1 MLNARIVLILTGLA
15 FAIWETVDIFLIEV
29 PAIAALFAL
38 LFLACTIWFW
48 RRDSLRAAIAF
59 LPLFAVEAGSA
70 PFWKHVMTETKVAGI
85 ALGAAGIASVVAL
98 ASTRLTPNRSRAG
111 GLSSL

>member
-1 MLNARIVLILTGLA
+1 MLNARIVLILTGLT

-29 PAIAALFAL
+29 PAMAGLFAV

-48 RRDSLRAAIAF
+48 RGNSLRAAITF

-85 ALGAAGIASVVAL
+85 VLGAAGIVSVVAL
-98 ASTRLTPNRSRAG
+98 ARRRLTPNRSQAG
-111 GLSSL
+111 RLSSL